1 MVFDRLLLVNDR
13 TMGFVR
19 KPKIALV
26 GSRGIPPR
34 YGGAETFVYE
44 LSKRLRD
51 FFDVYVTCETD
62 HFGVDVFEGVKR
74 VHIWARHT
82 PTTTIPAIYDVIAT
96 LYLLKKV
103 RDIDVIYYVAP
114 DGAYASILA
123 KLAKKRVIVNT
134 DGIEWRRLLV
144 RMRFTPWHLKPLY
157 LLTSVL
163 MFVAEFLACKVP
175 DVTIADSIAIE
186 KYLEQ
191 RWRPK
196 RAEYIAYGV
205 RKLPHVDEAK
215 RIEILKK
222 LGLER
227 DRYYLTIGRIVAE
240 NNIHLEIEAFKE
252 AKTDSK
258 LVIVGPIDPRDP
270 YVKYLF
276 KLKGKDKRIVFTGGI
291 YEPETIY
298 TLRAECRAYI
308 HPYTVGGTNPSLL
321 EQLQFSKPI
330 IAYDVPFHREILKN
344 EAIYFKTKEE
354 LTKIIEDLEKQNTI
368 RVYREIPHI
377 FTWEW
382 VADRYRKIFES
393 LVLLRR

>member
-1 MVFDRLLLVNDR
+1 LKK
-13 TMGFVR
+13 R
-19 KPKIALV
+19 KLKVALV

-44 LSKRLRD
+44 LSKRLKD

-114 DGAYASILA
+114 DGAYATILA
-123 KLAKKRVIVNT
+123 KLVRKKVVVNT
-134 DGIEWRRLLV
+134 DGIEWKRLLI
-144 RMRFTPWHLKPLY
+144 RMRFVPWNLKPLY
-157 LLTSVL
+157 FLTSIL

-175 DVTIADSIAIE
+175 DITIADSIAIK
-186 KYLEQ
+186 KYLEW

-196 RAEYIAYGV
+196 GVEYVAYGV

-215 RIEILKK
+215 RMEILKK

-227 DRYYLTIGRIVAE
+227 NRYYLTIGRIVAE
-240 NNIHLEIEAFKE
+240 NNIHLEIEAFRE
-252 AKTDSK
+252 AKTNSK
-258 LVIVGPIDPRDP
+258 LVVVGPIDPRDP
-270 YVKYLF
+270 YIKHLF

-291 YEPETIY
+291 YEPEIIY
-298 TLRAECRAYI
+298 ALRAECKAYI

-321 EQLQFSKPI
+321 EQLQFNKPI
-330 IAYDVPFHREILKN
+330 IVYDVPFHREILKDK
-344 EAIYFKTKEE
+344 AIYFKTKEE
-354 LTKIIEDLEKQNTI
+354 LTKIIEDLEKQNVI
-368 RVYREIPHI
+368 RVNREIPQI

>member
-1 MVFDRLLLVNDR
+1 MNDR
-13 TMGFVR
+13 TMGFVC

-44 LSKRLRD
+44 LSKRLRG

-82 PTTTIPAIYDVIAT
+82 PTITIPAIYDVIAT

-103 RDIDVIYYVAP
+103 RDIDVIHYVAP
-114 DGAYASILA
+114 DGAYASVLA

-163 MFVAEFLACKVP
+163 MFVAEFLTCKVP
-175 DVTIADSIAIE
+175 DVTIADSLAIE

-191 RWRPK
+191 RWRP
-196 RAEYIAYGV
+196 RRVEYVAYGA

-215 RIEILKK
+215 RVEILKK
-222 LGLER
+222 LGLEG

-240 NNIHLEIEAFKE
+240 NNIHLEIEAFRE
-252 AKTDSK
+252 AETDSK
-258 LVIVGPIDPRDP
+258 LVIVGPIDLRDP
-270 YVKYLF
+270 YINHLF
-276 KLKGKDKRIVFTGGI
+276 KLKGKDRRIVFTGGI

-330 IAYDVPFHREILKN
+330 ITYDVPFHREILKDK
-344 EAIYFKTKEE
+344 AIYFKTKEE
-354 LTKIIEDLEKQNTI
+354 LIDIIRSLEKRASLIVDYKTS
-368 RVYREIPHI
+368 RSYTWSYVSKKYGGI
-377 FTWEW
+377 FL
-382 VADRYRKIFES
+382 S
-393 LVLLRR
+393 LLKH

>member
-1 MVFDRLLLVNDR
+1 LEE
-13 TMGFVR
+13 R
-19 KPKIALV
+19 KLKVVLV

-44 LSKRLRD
+44 LSKRLKD

-96 LYLLKKV
+96 LYLLKRI
-103 RDIDVIYYVAP
+103 RDIDVVYYVAP
-114 DGAYASILA
+114 DGAYTAMLA
-123 KLAKKRVIVNT
+123 KLARKKVIVNT
-134 DGIEWRRLLV
+134 DGIEWKRLLI
-144 RMRFTPWHLKPLY
+144 RMRFVPWNLKPLY
-157 LLTSVL
+157 FLTSIL

-175 DVTIADSIAIE
+175 DITIADSIAI
-186 KYLEQ
+186 KKHLEW

-196 RAEYIAYGV
+196 RVEYVAYGV

-227 DRYYLTIGRIVAE
+227 NKYYLTIGRIVAE
-240 NNIHLEIEAFKE
+240 NNIHLEIKAFRE
-252 AKTDSK
+252 AKTNSK

-270 YVKYLF
+270 YIKHLF

-298 TLRAECRAYI
+298 TLRAECKAYI

-330 IAYDVPFHREILKN
+330 IAYDVPFHREILKDK
-344 EAIYFKTKEE
+344 AIYFKTKEE
-354 LTKIIEDLEKQNTI
+354 LTKIIEDLEKQNVI
-368 RVYREIPHI
+368 RVDKEIPRI

-382 VADRYRKIFES
+382 VTDRYRKIFES
-393 LVLLRR
+393 LVLSRR